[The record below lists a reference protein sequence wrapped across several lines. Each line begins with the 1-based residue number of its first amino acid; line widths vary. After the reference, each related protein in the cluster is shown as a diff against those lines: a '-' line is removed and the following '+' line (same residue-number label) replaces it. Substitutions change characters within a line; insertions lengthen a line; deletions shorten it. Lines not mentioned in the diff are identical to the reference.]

1 VNILL
6 NVCVTVSIT
15 LMVAVGLY
23 IVYGL
28 MNVINMAHGEL
39 LALGAFSVVITS
51 EHGVPFWIGV
61 LIAAAV
67 AGFVG
72 LILETVVIR
81 RLYGVGGLST
91 LLATWGVAIA
101 AQQLLR
107 LIFGPS
113 AQFVSPPVSGTVDVL
128 GTAYSGYRL
137 LFLVIAV
144 VVLASL
150 VLAYT
155 KTSAGLIIR
164 ATMDGSERAEAMGI
178 NSRRVY
184 AVTFVVG
191 SAVAGLTGA
200 LIAPLASV
208 TPLMGTQYVV
218 QAFLVVMVGGVGSV
232 LAPIGGAVLIGGSS
246 SLLTNY
252 VGATAA
258 QIAVLGGVVVAIYL
272 RPNGLFGKGVAR

>member
-1 VNILL
+1 
-6 NVCVTVSIT
+6 
-15 LMVAVGLY
+15 
-23 IVYGL
+23 
-28 MNVINMAHGEL
+28 
-39 LALGAFSVVITS
+39 
-51 EHGVPFWIGV
+51 
-61 LIAAAV
+61 
-67 AGFVG
+67 
-72 LILETVVIR
+72 
-81 RLYGVGGLST
+81 
-91 LLATWGVAIA
+91 
-101 AQQLLR
+101 
-107 LIFGPS
+107 
-113 AQFVSPPVSGTVDVL
+113 
-128 GTAYSGYRL
+128 
-137 LFLVIAV
+137 

-155 KTSAGLIIR
+155 KTSAGLTIR
-164 ATMDGSERAEAMGI
+164 ATMDGSERAESMGI